1 MTDRDGRYYE
11 RLILERMKRLLSHLP
26 GHSHE
31 ILDVETGREQ
41 MCAVCDMALKPCVIH
56 PGSLCC
62 VALKGGTELF
72 ELEAALIRL
81 HNGEYGFCSRC
92 AQEIGKQRLKLN
104 PATVL
109 CKRCLDMTSN
119 LESTSKTVRRSQA
132 DQQAKQGSSPSS
144 RREKHRKE

>member
-81 HNGEYGFCSRC
+81 HNGEYGICIRC
-92 AQEIGKQRLKLN
+92 GKKI
-104 PATVL
+104 
-109 CKRCLDMTSN
+109 
-119 LESTSKTVRRSQA
+119 
-132 DQQAKQGSSPSS
+132 AKQHLKNHP
-144 RREKHRKE
+144 